1 SDKYEDETEYPKDPL
16 GHDMDDEARVW
27 RIYLEEARSFDQD
40 IVIQASE
47 SLELLLVFAGLFSA
61 VLTTF
66 VAQTSQSLSPDSAA
80 QSAGSLAEL
89 TRLVRAIGGR
99 TSVEDVPQSASTS
112 SGAVS
117 NSIVWVNGLWF
128 VSLTLS
134 LATAIF
140 AVLAKQW
147 TRQYILPIS
156 GSSKE
161 RCLIRQF
168 RCSGLEKWHFTAII
182 GLLPIPLH
190 LSLILFLVGLVIF
203 L

>member
-1 SDKYEDETEYPKDPL
+1 ETKYPTDQPHHEL
-16 GHDMDDEARVW
+16 GDEARAW
-27 RIYLEEARSFDQD
+27 RVYLEEARSFDQD

-47 SLELLLVFAGLFSA
+47 SLELLLVFAALFSA
-61 VLTTF
+61 VITTF
-66 VAQTSQSLSPDSAA
+66 VVQTFQSLSPDSGA
-80 QSAGSLAEL
+80 QSAGALREITQL
-89 TRLVRAIGGR
+89 IRAIGGQ
-99 TSVEDVPQSASTS
+99 TPIEDVPPSASAS
-112 SGAVS
+112 LSAIS
-117 NSIVWVNGLWF
+117 NSIIWVNGLWF

-156 GSSKE
+156 GSSRE
-161 RCLIRQF
+161 RSLVRHF
-168 RCSGLEKWHFTAII
+168 RYEGLEKWHFTAII

-190 LSLILFLVGLVIF
+190 LSLILFLVGLVVF